1 LKPGTMSREELISG
15 TSDGLLVL
23 DVMGMH
29 MADPISGEFSV
40 GVSGLLIEKGKL
52 AHPVKAAML
61 SGNLLDLLG
70 RVDAVSDDL
79 AFYGGMGAPTFRVA
93 DMTVA

>member
-1 LKPGTMSREELISG
+1 MTREALISS
-15 TSDGLLVL
+15 TDDGLLVL

-40 GVSGLLIEKGKL
+40 GVSGLLIEKGKIGK
-52 AHPVKAAML
+52 PVKAAMI

-70 RVDAVSDDL
+70 RLDAAADDL
-79 AFYGGMGAPTFRVA
+79 TFYGGMGAPTFRISHLAVA
-93 DMTVA
+93 